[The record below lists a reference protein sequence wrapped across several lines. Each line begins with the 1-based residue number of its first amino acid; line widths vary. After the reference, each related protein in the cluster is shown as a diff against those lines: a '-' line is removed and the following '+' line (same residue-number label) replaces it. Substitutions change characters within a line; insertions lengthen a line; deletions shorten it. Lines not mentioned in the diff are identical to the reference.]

1 MASSTW
7 QLSLQMSGLPAS
19 LIASITN
26 QAFQNANAVP
36 DFRMLSLSTTEAS
49 YVITATN
56 YRVFVAGQLGN
67 ATVYYHS
74 FATGFTAT
82 DGTPHHATEPSVIS
96 IPTGGDTIYF
106 RLPSSTCTIFV
117 AQF

>member
-7 QLSLQMSGLPAS
+7 QLTLQMSGLPAS
-19 LIASITN
+19 MIASITN

-36 DFRMLSLSTTEAS
+36 DFRALSLTTSESS
-49 YVITATN
+49 YVITSTN
-56 YRVFVAGQLGN
+56 YRIFMAGQVGN

-74 FATGFTAT
+74 FLTGFTAA
-82 DGTPHHATEPSVIS
+82 DGVPNHATEPTILT

-106 RLPSSTCTIFV
+106 RLPAGTATIFV